1 MLAVSTISHVSLS
14 GEAEWGQRQ
23 ELQGGASVVNRLQVL
38 DLTLLCLSLL
48 TPPLATWRCGA
59 EWGISH
65 CEGVKHREG
74 RYLAAISTENTGAED
89 HEGVSAAAVAAR
101 AACPAEGQAAL
112 AGGGEV
118 VQGVIST
125 CRHPPPG
132 EGGLE
137 AEQLQME
144 SVAGGE
150 AGRGERTHH
159 PLLASPGERIA

>member
-1 MLAVSTISHVSLS
+1 MSQSSDISPSYSEVR
-14 GEAEWGQRQ
+14 GR
-23 ELQGGASVVNRLQVL
+23 V
-38 DLTLLCLSLL
+38 
-48 TPPLATWRCGA
+48 
-59 EWGISH
+59 GISH

-74 RYLAAISTENTGAED
+74 RYMAATSTENTGAED

-101 AACPAEGQAAL
+101 AAL
-112 AGGGEV
+112 AGGGEG

-144 SVAGGE
+144 SLAGGE
-150 AGRGERTHH
+150 AGRGEQRITLYW
-159 PLLASPGERIA
+159 LLLGKG

>member
-48 TPPLATWRCGA
+48 TSPLATWRCGA

-112 AGGGEV
+112 AGGGEG
-118 VQGVIST
+118 VQGVISI
-125 CRHPPPG
+125 CRHPPPSK
-132 EGGLE
+132 EGWRQSSCRWKVWQEGRQ
-137 AEQLQME
+137 AE
-144 SVAGGE
+144 VK
-150 AGRGERTHH
+150 
-159 PLLASPGERIA
+159 ERITLYWLLLGKG

>member
-23 ELQGGASVVNRLQVL
+23 ELQGGASVFNRLQVL

-74 RYLAAISTENTGAED
+74 RYMAATSTENTGAED

-101 AACPAEGQAAL
+101 AAL
-112 AGGGEV
+112 AGGGEG

-144 SVAGGE
+144 SLAGGE
-150 AGRGERTHH
+150 AGRGEQRITLYW
-159 PLLASPGERIA
+159 LLLGKG